1 MTYADVQRLK
11 ASVASAVDANC
22 NKLRQISLD
31 IYANPELG
39 FKEFKAAAWLTEF
52 LEQNEF
58 YIERNYC
65 QLPTA
70 FRASYGTGEPRIAF
84 LAEYDALP
92 NLGHACGHN
101 IIATCAVG
109 AGIASKMVVD
119 DCGGT
124 VMVIG
129 TPAEEVFGGKIK
141 MLEEGAFKDLS
152 AAMLVH
158 PGQYNSAVFYTFA
171 AQALD
176 VEFFGR
182 AAHAAA
188 APEDG
193 INALEAMILSFANIN
208 SLRQHIYE
216 NSRIHGII
224 TNGGEMVNVVPSY
237 TSASL
242 LVRSRLDI
250 YLDKLKQ
257 KVLDCFL
264 GAAKASGARLEYKWA
279 DIRYATMRN
288 NSALTALFSQN
299 MQSLGRDVIPPDPD
313 RLQGSTD
320 MGNVSHLIP
329 SIHAII
335 GIASA
340 DRSFHTP
347 EFALAACSEEGNR
360 SIIDGAKALA
370 MTFVDLV
377 ADDAN
382 LSKVRHEFQ
391 KAN

>member
-1 MTYADVQRLK
+1 MNYADVQRLK
-11 ASVASAVDANC
+11 ASIASAVDENC
-22 NKLRQISLD
+22 SNLRQISLD
-31 IYANPELG
+31 IHANPELG
-39 FKEFKAAAWLTEF
+39 FKEFKAAARLTEF

-58 YIERNYC
+58 FIERNYC

-70 FRASYGTGEPRIAF
+70 FRASYGRGEPRIAF

-92 NLGHACGHN
+92 ELDHACGHN
-101 IIATCAVG
+101 IIAACAVG
-109 AGIASKMVVD
+109 AGVAAKMAVD
-119 DCGGT
+119 YCGGT
-124 VMVIG
+124 VLVIG

-141 MLEEGAFKDLS
+141 MLEQGAFKDLS
-152 AAMLVH
+152 TAMLVH

-171 AQALD
+171 AQGLD

-193 INALEAMILSFANIN
+193 VNALEAMILSFVNIN
-208 SLRQHIYE
+208 SLRQHVYD

-250 YLDKLKQ
+250 YLDELKQ

-288 NSALTALFSQN
+288 NSTLTELFSQN
-299 MQSLGRDVIPPDPD
+299 MQSLGRDVISPRPD

-335 GIASA
+335 DIAS

-347 EFALAACSEEGNR
+347 EFALAARSEEGNR

-377 ADDAN
+377 TDDTN
-382 LSKVRHEFQ
+382 LSKVRYEFQ
-391 KAN
+391 KDS

>member
-1 MTYADVQRLK
+1 MKYTDVQSLK
-11 ASVASAVDANC
+11 ASVASVVDAIC
-22 NKLRQISLD
+22 SKLKQISLD
-31 IYANPELG
+31 IHSNPELG
-39 FKEFKAAAWLTEF
+39 FKEMKAAAWLTEF

-58 YIERNYC
+58 HVERNYC
-65 QLPTA
+65 ELPTA
-70 FRASYGTGEPRIAF
+70 FRASYGRGEPRIAF

-101 IIATCAVG
+101 IIAACAVG
-109 AGIASKMVVD
+109 AGIASKKAVD
-119 DCGGT
+119 YCGGT

-141 MLEEGAFKDLS
+141 MVEEGAFTDLS

-158 PGQYNSAVFYTFA
+158 PGLYNSAVFYTFA

-193 INALEAMILSFANIN
+193 VNALETMILSFANIN
-208 SLRQHIYE
+208 SLRQHIDGS
-216 NSRIHGII
+216 SRIHGII

-237 TSASL
+237 SSASF
-242 LVRSRLDI
+242 LVRSRFDV

-264 GAAKASGARLEYKWA
+264 GAAKASGARLEYKWG

-288 NSALTALFSQN
+288 NSALTELFSQN
-299 MQSLGRDVIPPDPD
+299 IQSLGRDVISPDPGK
-313 RLQGSTD
+313 LQGSTD

-329 SIHAII
+329 SIHAVID
-335 GIASA
+335 IASA
-340 DRSFHTP
+340 GRSFHTP
-347 EFALAACSEEGNR
+347 EFALAARSEVGYR
-360 SIIDGAKALA
+360 GIIDGAKALA
-370 MTFVDLV
+370 MTFVDLITNDV
-377 ADDAN
+377 N
-382 LSKVRHEFQ
+382 LSKVRYEFQ
-391 KAN
+391 KDN